1 MCLISKY
8 VIILVRYWFIIWLLV
23 IWLWLLETTAS
34 FLDGTPV
41 QVVAVLSCLSLAVDC
56 LPAPAPA
63 PQPFF
68 GLGLLGRLL
77 AAYSSGAKEEDF
89 GNCKCNR
96 RTFHNKPEK
105 EKDKANI

>member
-8 VIILVRYWFIIWLLV
+8 VITLVRYWFIIWLLV

-34 FLDGTPV
+34 VDSTPV

-105 EKDKANI
+105 EKDKVDI

>member
-1 MCLISKY
+1 M
-8 VIILVRYWFIIWLLV
+8 
-23 IWLWLLETTAS
+23 LETTAVEMV
-34 FLDGTPV
+34 PMWNV

-105 EKDKANI
+105 EKDKVDI

>member
-1 MCLISKY
+1 M
-8 VIILVRYWFIIWLLV
+8 R
-23 IWLWLLETTAS
+23 A
-34 FLDGTPV
+34 
-41 QVVAVLSCLSLAVDC
+41 VVVVGVPRHVSRAVCFSQSGWPEAARVLRKAR
-56 LPAPAPA
+56 PAPA

-77 AAYSSGAKEEDF
+77 TAYSSGAKEEDF

-105 EKDKANI
+105 EKDKVNI

>member
-1 MCLISKY
+1 M
-8 VIILVRYWFIIWLLV
+8 VIGYA
-23 IWLWLLETTAS
+23 WLLETTAS
-34 FLDGTPV
+34 LDGTPV

-56 LPAPAPA
+56 LPAPAPAPA

-105 EKDKANI
+105 EKDKVDI

>member
-1 MCLISKY
+1 M
-8 VIILVRYWFIIWLLV
+8 
-23 IWLWLLETTAS
+23 LETTAV
-34 FLDGTPV
+34 DDDYTHV

-56 LPAPAPA
+56 LPAPA

-105 EKDKANI
+105 EKDKVDI